1 MRYSKIDI
9 ISQKDLESRQYVAIM
24 LKDKMRT
31 GWAYRN
37 GSNIRVKSFEHGKW
51 VNRIARAGADLAL
64 FENVSKTN
72 KKFEDVFGSNDFP
85 LQLLSR
91 NDLEKLRYHIIGLLN
106 ASDQVNNNKLI
117 KQTKLSSKSFIAFK
131 SADGETHYGWA
142 FRNGSTIR
150 VKSFENP
157 GWKNRTIPC
166 GVKVLVFKDVPKT
179 KKGIDHKFCD
189 KDFPLF
195 EYCEDWKSTNKT
207 LHKWL
212 LEEIGEILSVTVTI
226 I

>member
-1 MRYSKIDI
+1 MSYFKIDI
-9 ISQKDLESRQYVAIM
+9 ISQNELESREYVAVM
-24 LKDKMRT
+24 WKDKMRT

-51 VNRIARAGADLAL
+51 VTRSVRANADLVL
-64 FENVSKTN
+64 FENVLKTN
-72 KKFEDVFGSNDFP
+72 KKFEDVFGSKDFP
-85 LQLLSR
+85 FQLVSI

-106 ASDQVNNNKLI
+106 ASDQVKNNKLI
-117 KQTKLSSKSFIAFK
+117 QQTKVNSRSFIAFE

-142 FRNGSTIR
+142 FRNGSNIR

-157 GWKNRTIPC
+157 GWKNRTIPRD
-166 GVKVLVFKDVPKT
+166 VKVLVFKDVPKT
-179 KKGIDHKFCD
+179 KKGIKDKFCD

-195 EYCEDWKSTNKT
+195 EYCEDWESTNKT
-207 LHKWL
+207 LHQWL
-212 LEEIGEILSVTVTI
+212 LEEIDEILSGIVTI

>member
-1 MRYSKIDI
+1 MSYSKTDI
-9 ISQKDLESRQYVAIM
+9 ISQKDLESRQYVAF
-24 LKDKMRT
+24 LWEDKMRT

-51 VNRIARAGADLAL
+51 VNRTVRAGADLVL

-72 KKFEDVFGSNDFP
+72 KKFEDVFGSKDFP
-85 LQLLSR
+85 FQLLSR
-91 NDLEKLRYHIIGLLN
+91 NDLEKLHYHIIGLLN
-106 ASDQVNNNKLI
+106 ASDQVKNNKLI
-117 KQTKLSSKSFIAFK
+117 KQTKVSSKSFIAFK
-131 SADGETHYGWA
+131 SADGEAHYGWA
-142 FRNGSTIR
+142 FRNGSNIR

-157 GWKNRTIPC
+157 GWRNRTIPR

-179 KKGIDHKFCD
+179 KKRIKDKFCD
-189 KDFPLF
+189 KNFPLF
-195 EYCEDWKSTNKT
+195 EYCEDWESTNKT

-212 LEEIGEILSVTVTI
+212 LEEIDDILSTIVTI